1 MMHVLATL
9 WIFHFVGQSH
19 TAPAPEEQVPL
30 LQNLVTAGDEVEK
43 EILVGD
49 RKLHGQFLHITGMI
63 SCLPQLTPGR
73 FSSPLF
79 IFSKKKKTINPL

>member
-9 WIFHFVGQSH
+9 WIFHLVGQSH
-19 TAPAPEEQVPL
+19 TAPAPGEQVPL

-43 EILVGD
+43 ELLVGD

-63 SCLPQLTPGR
+63 SCLPQLTPA
-73 FSSPLF
+73 FSLLSYF
-79 IFSKKKKTINPL
+79 FFR